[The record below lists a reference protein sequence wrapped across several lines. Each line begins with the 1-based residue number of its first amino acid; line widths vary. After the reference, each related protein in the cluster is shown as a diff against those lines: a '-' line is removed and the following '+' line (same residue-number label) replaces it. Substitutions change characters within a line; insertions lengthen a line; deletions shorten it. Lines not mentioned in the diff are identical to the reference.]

1 MSTGLFTEEEAKQ
14 DSYLSLYQA
23 TLDYLRYWQEREREE
38 DVRAGLEELISS
50 LISIES
56 KLPTYDH
63 DNISWFTNIHDIAKA
78 MAILMKEREGQ
89 EKPAE
94 TGGKTRTKKILKD
107 IQPNYQLFAEATA
120 EAPALLTDRTFR
132 TIRQGGATN
141 ALTKLRAM
149 IDKNAKLDPISK
161 TATISKGNFTLTIP
175 NYDKLSGLKTSTYQ
189 LLDAITIAF
198 TESGAKSPTVA
209 IPLTAYMSLRGL
221 KDRKEAKNQVKADLE
236 VLRQASI
243 TGEEKRGKNTTAYS
257 FVNIADSGEVRRNG
271 DIVFTFGTTFYNM
284 LLGYPIM
291 NYPAQ
296 LQTLNS
302 NRNPNSY
309 YLLRKI
315 AEHKNMNVGKLNE
328 DIIAVKTLL
337 SVAPFIPPYEDVMA
351 GNKNI
356 ADRII
361 KPFERDMDALENTLE
376 WTYWHSNNV
385 PLTGCELD
393 NISYDLFKDL
403 LIRVEWK
410 SYPDQTARLER
421 KAERL
426 EQAKKTRKRTP
437 AKKKTDTE

>member
-1 MSTGLFTEEEAKQ
+1 MSTGLFTEDEAKQ
-14 DSYLSLYQA
+14 YVSLKLYLEILENLTQWKDR
-23 TLDYLRYWQEREREE
+23 TQDEQLK
-38 DVRAGLEELISS
+38 AGLQELIQSIIPLEDKLQS
-50 LISIES
+50 ESEAAPEWIAQIHKISEAMIGILRKTGELADES
-56 KLPTYDH
+56 RKKPLR
-63 DNISWFTNIHDIAKA
+63 DI
-78 MAILMKEREGQ
+78 
-89 EKPAE
+89 
-94 TGGKTRTKKILKD
+94 T
-107 IQPNYQLFAEATA
+107 PNYQLFTEDVT
-120 EAPALLTDRTFR
+120 APALFR
-132 TIRQGGATN
+132 TIRQGNATN
-141 ALTKLRAM
+141 TLTKIRAL
-149 IDKNAKLDPISK
+149 IDKTAILDPVSK

-175 NYDKLSGLKTSTYQ
+175 NYDTLSGLKTSTYQ

-243 TGEEKRGKNTTAYS
+243 TGEEKRGKNTQAYS

-302 NRNPNSY
+302 KRNPNSY

-337 SVAPFIPPYEDVMA
+337 AVAPFIPSYEEVMA

-356 ADRII
+356 VDRII
-361 KPFERDMDALENTLE
+361 TPFERDMDALNDTLK
-376 WTYWHSNNV
+376 WNYCHSNNE
-385 PLTGCELD
+385 PLTDNELSTL
-393 NISYDLFKDL
+393 SYDIFKDL
-403 LIRVEWK
+403 LIKVEWN